1 MLVDGSPLDS
11 CRRPRID
18 LRRMACKRSGVRI
31 PLAPPQVVRVN
42 SNTEPV
48 SSWAFEGQIEGQF
61 WSVTRVL
68 TCGDIC
74 AGSCG
79 PQVVA
84 LLEARRSGISR

>member
-1 MLVDGSPLDS
+1 MVF
-11 CRRPRID
+11 
-18 LRRMACKRSGVRI
+18 MACKRSGVRI

>member
-1 MLVDGSPLDS
+1 
-11 CRRPRID
+11 
-18 LRRMACKRSGVRI
+18 
-31 PLAPPQVVRVN
+31 
-42 SNTEPV
+42 V
-48 SSWAFEGQIEGQF
+48 SSWAFDGQIEGQF